1 MALSPSRGGAIDET
15 APRSESDD
23 KYTGEER
30 EARQGVALC
39 LSGGGYRAVLFHLGA
54 LRRLNE
60 LGVLSKVD
68 TISTVSGGSIL
79 SAFVLER
86 LDPWPQKGE
95 VVSNWDARVAA
106 PVRAFTRRNIRTL
119 WFLRRMLPW
128 NLPDS
133 TVAVRTLE
141 RRYRRSI
148 SKRSLSGIPPRPR
161 FVFCATDMAFGAN
174 WEIEDLPKK
183 EGGPV
188 DLGRCAEITA
198 YLRKEIE
205 RIIAASERYRP

>member
-1 MALSPSRGGAIDET
+1 M
-15 APRSESDD
+15 
-23 KYTGEER
+23 
-30 EARQGVALC
+30 
-39 LSGGGYRAVLFHLGA
+39 
-54 LRRLNE
+54 
-60 LGVLSKVD
+60 LSKVD
-68 TISTVSGGSIL
+68 TISTVSGGSIP
-79 SAFVLER
+79 SAFLLEL

-119 WFLRRMLPW
+119 WFLRRILPW

-174 WEIEDLPKK
+174 WEIE
-183 EGGPV
+183 
-188 DLGRCAEITA
+188 R
-198 YLRKEIE
+198 E
-205 RIIAASERYRP
+205 RMGDYQAG